1 MSQSIADMLSDESR
15 EQMKS
20 MIKTNKTIAE
30 LKPGEKADGFYLI
43 KSFEVKKTT
52 NGKQYIDIELVDK
65 TGEINAKVWDYSK
78 ETEVLI
84 EKNPIVKVR
93 GEVLEWSGT
102 RQLKVN
108 KIREKKDEDN
118 VQIQELIPAAPIEPS
133 EMLEKVKSYIKK
145 IRDNE
150 IRTLTDNILKK
161 YENKL
166 YYYPAAKRN
175 HHSYRGGLLYHNLRM
190 LQSGEKLCQVYDF
203 LNTDYVYAGIL
214 LHDICK
220 ILEMESDEY
229 GIVSDYSME
238 GKLLGHIIQGVK
250 EIESEGEKIGIDREK
265 SIVLQHM
272 VLSHHFEPEFGSPKK
287 PMTPEAELLHFLD
300 IMDARMFDFE
310 HFLETV
316 EPGQFTDKIW
326 LLDNRNLY
334 KLKGDNKDS

>member
-1 MSQSIADMLSDESR
+1 MSQSIADMLNDKSR

-20 MIKTNKTIAE
+20 MINTNKTIAE

-43 KSFEVKKTT
+43 KNFEVKKTT

-78 ETEVLI
+78 ETEELI
-84 EKNPIVKVR
+84 VENPIVKVR
-93 GEVLEWSGT
+93 GEVLEWNGA

-108 KIREKKDEDN
+108 KIRGKKTEDN
-118 VQIQELIPAAPIEPS
+118 VHIQELIPAAPIDLG
-133 EMLEKVKSYIKK
+133 EMLEAVSSYIKK
-145 IRDNE
+145 IKDKE
-150 IRTLTDNILKK
+150 IRALTENILKK
-161 YENKL
+161 YEKKL
-166 YYYPAAKRN
+166 YYYPAAKKN

-203 LNTDYVYAGIL
+203 LNTDYVYAGII
-214 LHDICK
+214 LHDMCK

-250 EIESEGEKIGIDREK
+250 EIELEGEKIGIDREK
-265 SIVLQHM
+265 SVILQHM

-300 IMDARMFDFE
+300 IIDARMFDFE
-310 HFLETV
+310 HSLETI

-334 KLKGDNKDS
+334 KLKGDK

>member
-1 MSQSIADMLSDESR
+1 MSQSIADMLNDKSR

-20 MIKTNKTIAE
+20 MINSNKTIAE

-43 KSFEVKKTT
+43 KNFEVKKTT

-78 ETEVLI
+78 ETEELI
-84 EKNPIVKVR
+84 VENPIVKVR
-93 GEVLEWSGT
+93 GEVLEWNGA

-108 KIREKKDEDN
+108 KIREKKTEDN
-118 VQIQELIPAAPIEPS
+118 VHIQELIPAAPIDLG
-133 EMLEKVKSYIKK
+133 EMLEAVSSYIKK
-145 IRDNE
+145 IKDKE
-150 IRTLTDNILKK
+150 IRALTENILKK
-161 YENKL
+161 YEKKL
-166 YYYPAAKRN
+166 YYYPAAKKN

-203 LNTDYVYAGIL
+203 LNTDYVYAGII
-214 LHDICK
+214 LHDMCK

-250 EIESEGEKIGIDREK
+250 EIELEGEKIGIDREK
-265 SIVLQHM
+265 SVILQHM

-300 IMDARMFDFE
+300 IIDARMFDFE
-310 HFLETV
+310 HSLETI

-334 KLKGDNKDS
+334 KLKGDK

>member
-1 MSQSIADMLSDESR
+1 
-15 EQMKS
+15 
-20 MIKTNKTIAE
+20 
-30 LKPGEKADGFYLI
+30 EKADGFYLI
-43 KSFEVKKTT
+43 KNFEVKKTT

-78 ETEVLI
+78 ETEELI
-84 EKNPIVKVR
+84 VENPIVKVR
-93 GEVLEWSGT
+93 GEVLEWNGA

-108 KIREKKDEDN
+108 KIREKKTEDN
-118 VQIQELIPAAPIEPS
+118 VHIQELIPAAPIDLG
-133 EMLEKVKSYIKK
+133 EMLEAVSSYIKK
-145 IRDNE
+145 IKDKE
-150 IRTLTDNILKK
+150 IRALTENILKK
-161 YENKL
+161 YEKKL
-166 YYYPAAKRN
+166 YYYPAAKKN

-203 LNTDYVYAGIL
+203 LNTDYVYAGII
-214 LHDICK
+214 LHDMCK

-250 EIESEGEKIGIDREK
+250 EIELEGEKIGIDREK
-265 SIVLQHM
+265 SVILQHM

-300 IMDARMFDFE
+300 IIDARMFDFE
-310 HFLETV
+310 HSLETI

-334 KLKGDNKDS
+334 KLKGDK